1 MFENATNPTKW
12 ITNYKYKTE
21 TDSLSKVEKELE
33 FACRLIEERVVEVKP
48 RRHGKGSIFINWNI
62 LRVVF
67 YPDRIQNYFT
77 IKMAL
82 SMNRI
87 RVAILIRY

>member
-48 RRHGKGSIFINWNI
+48 RRHGKGSIFIISKESYFN
-62 LRVVF
+62 
-67 YPDRIQNYFT
+67 QNLINNSI

-87 RVAILIRY
+87 RVAI